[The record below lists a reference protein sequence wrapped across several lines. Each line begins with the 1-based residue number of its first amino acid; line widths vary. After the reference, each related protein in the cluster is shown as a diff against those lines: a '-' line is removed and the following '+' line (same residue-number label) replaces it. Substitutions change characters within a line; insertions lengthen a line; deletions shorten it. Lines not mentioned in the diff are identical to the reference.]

1 MPYNAVEKTLEAH
14 KPATP
19 AGFAERSDA
28 QVLQLF
34 AEGKKKGSLKRK
46 FTVVLCGLLLALSL
60 TTALAAT
67 VPGMNAALYKFWPQ
81 AAEAL
86 MPINAS
92 CVDQGIKMEV
102 ESAVVKDKEILIKYS
117 MQDLEGDRTAGK
129 ITAMLN
135 NEPLN
140 MESDTLNSVSQIW
153 LGYDAETKK
162 AFLAEKMGYDYIST
176 RPDNHPITFRISYLV
191 PNEFTDLHPLL
202 KEYGSAPETT
212 AAPGNAL
219 INRAESNNFNDIRI
233 LEPEEVVILDPAK
246 GPDLEIN
253 EYVRL
258 TGIGWVDGKLH
269 VQLHY
274 PDLHM
279 QPVGSSGT
287 EKSYPVYAM
296 VFIPTPLDYDISDG
310 RGVVKAAT
318 EVLWWSEK
326 PVNDM
331 EYAEYIIECDPAE
344 LEQTDFLLQVHRY
357 DRALEGNWEVTVP
370 YRMIKFE

>member
-14 KPATP
+14 KPETP

-67 VPGMNAALYKFWPQ
+67 VPEMNAALYKFWPQ

-102 ESAVVKDKEILIKYS
+102 ESAVVKDNEILIKYS
-117 MQDLEGDRTAGK
+117 LQDLEGDRTAGK

-140 MESDTLNSVSQIW
+140 MESDTLNSVSEMW
-153 LGYDAETKK
+153 LGYDAKTKK
-162 AFLAEKMGYDYIST
+162 AFLAEKMGYDYLPT
-176 RPDNHPITFRISYLV
+176 RSDNQPITFRISYLI
-191 PNEFTDLHPLL
+191 PDEFTDLHPLL
-202 KEYGSAPETT
+202 EEYGSAPETT

-219 INRAESNNFNDIRI
+219 IHRAESNNFNDVQI
-233 LEPEEVVILDPAK
+233 LKPEEVVILDPAK
-246 GPDLEIN
+246 GPNLEIN

-274 PDLHM
+274 PDIHM

-287 EKSYPVYAM
+287 EEFYPVYAQ
-296 VFIPTPLDYDISDG
+296 VYIPTPLDYDISDG
-310 RGVVKAAT
+310 HGLVKAAT

-326 PVNDM
+326 PDNDM

-357 DRALEGNWEVTVP
+357 DRALEGNWEVTIP
-370 YRMIKFE
+370 YRMIRFQ

>member
-14 KPATP
+14 KPETP

-67 VPGMNAALYKFWPQ
+67 LPGMNAALYKFWPQ

-129 ITAMLN
+129 ITAMMN
-135 NEPLN
+135 NEPLG
-140 MESDTLNSVSQIW
+140 MESDTLNSVSPMW

-162 AFLAEKMGYDYIST
+162 AFLAEKMGYDYIPT
-176 RPDNHPITFRISYLV
+176 RPDDHPVTFSISYLV
-191 PNEFTDLHPLL
+191 PDEFTDLHPLL

-219 INRAESNNFNDIRI
+219 INRAESNSFNDIRI

-274 PDLHM
+274 
-279 QPVGSSGT
+279 T
-287 EKSYPVYAM
+287 ELAMPPAGNDNTAIYYPVDAW
-296 VFIPTPLDYDISDG
+296 VTIPTPLDYDISDG
-310 RGVVKAAT
+310 HGLVKSLT
-318 EVLWWSEK
+318 QVLWWSEK
-326 PVNDM
+326 PDNYM

-344 LEQTDFLLQVHRY
+344 MEQTECSLQVRRY
-357 DRALEGNWEVTVP
+357 DRAIEGNWEVTVP